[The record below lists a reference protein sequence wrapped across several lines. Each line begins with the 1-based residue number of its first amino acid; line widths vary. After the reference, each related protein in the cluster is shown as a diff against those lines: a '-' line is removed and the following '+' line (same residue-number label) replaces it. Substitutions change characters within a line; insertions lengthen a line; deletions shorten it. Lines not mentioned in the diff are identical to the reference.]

1 MAETIRFRTA
11 LGGFNRQDVANY
23 IETSSKKHR
32 EELSQLKDELTCA
45 QAEKKAALE
54 QVKTLTAQLEALQEG
69 KEPVSAPAIEDPEA
83 LELAAYRRAEA
94 AERTANQRIRRQIDR
109 LMEVMNDASSE
120 HAGSSEELKAV
131 MQSVMAGVEE
141 MQELF
146 TRVNGSFQKTETAMA
161 ELKKELAE

>member
-1 MAETIRFRTA
+1 MPEMIRFRTA
-11 LGGFNRQDVANY
+11 LGGFNRADVANY
-23 IETSSKKHR
+23 IEASAKKHR
-32 EELSQLKDELTCA
+32 EELSALKDELACA
-45 QAEKKAALE
+45 NAEKREALEKLAALN
-54 QVKTLTAQLEALQEG
+54 ARLEALNEG
-69 KEPVSAPAIEDPEA
+69 KEVASAPVIEDPEA

-131 MQSVMAGVEE
+131 MQSVMAGVEQ

-146 TRVNGSFQKTETAMA
+146 TRVNGSFTKTENAMA
-161 ELKKELAE
+161 ELKQELAE